1 MSGPGFAFKWN
12 AVNPDVDWQ
21 LTQSKSYG
29 DGIQTLNG
37 AMNAFADSTRKQ
49 NTDALL
55 MQIAQANDPT
65 ALGNTGILAGID
77 PLNRTV
83 AGADVLKEFMT
94 RDDTLRTKQAN
105 TMATDF
111 LLNNTSDL
119 NFIKERSELEGITPE
134 YMGPIANLVT
144 QQRANAAAAA
154 QQAAVNKRED
164 IKVGSQVAKTNSD
177 IELNNFNMKKAMYE
191 NPGKEETI
199 TVYDENGKAYPMTIR
214 TPSLAQVAG
223 GGGGVPGSSNIK
235 LSSEQEAN
243 MDTTWKA
250 LKANNVSDTA
260 AQYLLAEI
268 GREGSFNNANI
279 YGNHADP
286 KAKRTNSGIISWS
299 DPGRRAAFLSS
310 MKAEGHL
317 NPDGSMKQS
326 PEALTAQVNFMVQE
340 MKNHYP
346 EAYKALQRDDLTD
359 QEADKLF
366 GGGYIGWARKDPE
379 FSAKGYQNRSD
390 FLGAASSR
398 YGSNNGNASTAAS
411 IGGATPSGPIDA
423 AVNGNTSGEVPNPFS
438 PESVVVPSSAS
449 TKGVKGEPPKLLPGV
464 GFAGPTVLEAQ
475 SSMKAA
481 IEASNAKSTIA
492 KAKPSKVEESEFQQ
506 FLSKGGYTG
515 NEILNRNAELY
526 GTLKNFDEFNKMPG
540 SEKKAMLE
548 YLTNENQKGWGLS
561 GRMSA
566 KEVKAKVERYK
577 SDRKFDA
584 AATAKQEAFT
594 ALNLAATKLYHA
606 NVGRFPNITMR
617 LAREAVDKKLA
628 EDYEKLNKGK

>member
-83 AGADVLKEFMT
+83 AGADVLKEFMA

-134 YMGPIANLVT
+134 YMGPIASLVS
-144 QQRANAAAAA
+144 QQRATAAAAA
-154 QQAAVNKRED
+154 QQAAENKRKD
-164 IKVGSQVAKTNSD
+164 IEVGLKVSKNNSD
-177 IELNNFNMKKAMYE
+177 IELNNFNMQKSMYE
-191 NPGKEETI
+191 NQGKEETV
-199 TVYDENGKAYPMTIR
+199 TLLDENGKAYQVTTR

-223 GGGGVPGSSNIK
+223 GGVKTNIAEPQAKAIGNLRATGWNDNVVSGFVGNFMQEGGWDGAKGDGGSAHGVAQWRGERLDNYRRIMGKSPTESTIDEQMKFVQWEMENPQAAGMTVKQRDMILAAKTPEEAAALIDKYYERSDGKSVGKRQSHAKNVYSHISGSS
-235 LSSEQEAN
+235 SS
-243 MDTTWKA
+243 
-250 LKANNVSDTA
+250 
-260 AQYLLAEI
+260 
-268 GREGSFNNANI
+268 GS
-279 YGNHADP
+279 G
-286 KAKRTNSGIISWS
+286 T
-299 DPGRRAAFLSS
+299 
-310 MKAEGHL
+310 
-317 NPDGSMKQS
+317 
-326 PEALTAQVNFMVQE
+326 
-340 MKNHYP
+340 
-346 EAYKALQRDDLTD
+346 
-359 QEADKLF
+359 
-366 GGGYIGWARKDPE
+366 
-379 FSAKGYQNRSD
+379 
-390 FLGAASSR
+390 
-398 YGSNNGNASTAAS
+398 
-411 IGGATPSGPIDA
+411 GGAIDA
-423 AVNGNTSGEVPNPFS
+423 AVKGNYSGEVDQPFG
-438 PESVVVPSSAS
+438 PGTVAVPSSAT
-449 TKGVKGEPPKLLPGV
+449 TKGAKGQAPKFQPGV
-464 GFAGPTVLEAQ
+464 GFDGPSVLEAQ

-481 IEASNAKSTIA
+481 IEASNAKNTIA
-492 KAKPSKVEESEFQQ
+492 KAKPSKVQESEFQQ
-506 FLSKGGYTG
+506 FLAKGGYTG
-515 NEILNRNAELY
+515 NEIFNRNAELY
-526 GTLKNFDEFNKMPG
+526 GTLKNFSEFNSMPG
-540 SEKKAMLE
+540 SEKKALLE
-548 YLTNENQKGWGLS
+548 YMTNENQKGWGLA

-566 KEVKAKVERYK
+566 EEVKAKVERYK

-606 NVGRFPNITMR
+606 NVKRFPNITMQQ
-617 LAREAVDKKLA
+617 AREMVDKKIAA
-628 EDYEKLNKGK
+628 EYANLNKDKKGG

>member
-29 DGIQTLNG
+29 DGIQTLNS

-94 RDDTLRTKQAN
+94 RDDALRTKQSN

-111 LLNNTSDL
+111 LLNNTTDL

-134 YMGPIANLVT
+134 YMGPIASLVS
-144 QQRANAAAAA
+144 QQRATAAAAA

-164 IKVGSQVAKTNSD
+164 IKVASQVSKTNSD
-177 IELNNFNMKKAMYE
+177 IEVNNANILEKYYKNQGEEKKDVM
-191 NPGKEETI
+191 
-199 TVYDENGKAYPMTIR
+199 YDENGNAYPVTTR
-214 TPSLAQVAG
+214 TPSMAQVAG
-223 GGGGVPGSSNIK
+223 GGGGGSSNIK
-235 LSSEQEAN
+235 LSSEQETN

-250 LKANNVSDTA
+250 LKANGVSDTA

-279 YGNHADP
+279 YGNHSDP

-299 DPGRRAAFLSS
+299 DPGRRTAFLSS
-310 MKAEGHL
+310 MKASGHL

-326 PEALTAQVNFMVQE
+326 PESLTAQVDFMVQE

-346 EAYKALQRDDLTD
+346 EAYKALQRNDLSD

-398 YGSNNGNASTAAS
+398 YGSNSSTG
-411 IGGATPSGPIDA
+411 GGAPSGPIDA
-423 AVNGNTSGEVPNPFS
+423 AVKGNTSGEVANPFG
-438 PESVVVPSSAS
+438 PGSVVVPSSAS
-449 TKGVKGEPPKLLPGV
+449 TKGAKGQPPKLLPGV

-481 IEASNAKSTIA
+481 IEAANAKNTIA
-492 KAKPSKVEESEFQQ
+492 KAKPSKVQESEFQQ
-506 FLSKGGYTG
+506 FLAKGGYTG

-526 GTLKNFDEFNKMPG
+526 GTLKNFDEFMKMPG
-540 SEKKAMLE
+540 SEKKALLE
-548 YLTNENQKGWGLS
+548 YMTNENQKGWGLS

-566 KEVKAKVERYK
+566 EEVKAKVERYK

-594 ALNLAATKLYHA
+594 ALNVAATKLYHA
-606 NVGRFPNITMR
+606 NVQRFPNITMQQ
-617 LAREAVDKKLA
+617 AREAVDKKLA
-628 EDYEKLNKGK
+628 KDYANLNKDKKGS

>member
-29 DGIQTLNG
+29 DGIQTLNN

-55 MQIAQANDPT
+55 MQIAQAKDPT
-65 ALGNTGILAGID
+65 ALGDTGILAGID

-94 RDDTLRTKQAN
+94 RDDALRTKQAN

-111 LLNNTSDL
+111 LLNNTTNLD
-119 NFIKERSELEGITPE
+119 FIKERSELEGITPE
-134 YMGPIANLVT
+134 YMGPIASLVS
-144 QQRANAAAAA
+144 QQRTKAAAAA
-154 QQAAVNKRED
+154 QQAAENKRKD
-164 IKVGSQVAKTNSD
+164 IEVGLKVSKNNSD
-177 IELNNFNMKKAMYE
+177 IELNEA
-191 NPGKEETI
+191 TI
-199 TVYDENGKAYPMTIR
+199 REKYFKNQGTEKTEVVFDENGKAYAVTTR
-214 TPSLAQVAG
+214 TPGMSG
-223 GGGGVPGSSNIK
+223 SGGGGVPGSSNIK
-235 LSSEQEAN
+235 LSSEQETN

-279 YGNHADP
+279 YGNHSDP
-286 KAKRTNSGIISWS
+286 KAKRANSGIISWS

-310 MKAEGHL
+310 MKADGHL

-398 YGSNNGNASTAAS
+398 YGGNGSTG
-411 IGGATPSGPIDA
+411 GGASSGPIDS
-423 AVNGNTSGEVPNPFS
+423 AVKGNYSGEVDQPFG
-438 PESVVVPSSAS
+438 PGSVAVPSSAT
-449 TKGVKGEPPKLLPGV
+449 TKGAKGQAPKFQPGV
-464 GFAGPTVLEAQ
+464 GFDGPSVLEAQ

-481 IEASNAKSTIA
+481 LEAANAKNTIA
-492 KAKPSKVEESEFQQ
+492 KAKPSKVQESEFQQ
-506 FLSKGGYTG
+506 FLAKGGYTG
-515 NEILNRNAELY
+515 NEIFNRNAELY
-526 GTLKNFDEFNKMPG
+526 GTLKNFGEFNNMPG
-540 SEKKAMLE
+540 SEKKALME
-548 YLTNENQKGWGLS
+548 YLTNENQKGWGLA

-566 KEVKAKVERYK
+566 EEVKAKVERYK

-594 ALNLAATKLYHA
+594 ALNVAATKLYHA
-606 NVGRFPNITMR
+606 NVGRFPNITMQQ
-617 LAREAVDKKLA
+617 AREMVDKKIA
-628 EDYEKLNKGK
+628 TEYANLNKDKKGS

>member
-29 DGIQTLNG
+29 DGIQTINN

-94 RDDTLRTKQAN
+94 RDDALRTKQAN

-111 LLNNTSDL
+111 LLNNTTNLD
-119 NFIKERSELEGITPE
+119 FIKERSELEGITPE

-164 IKVGSQVAKTNSD
+164 IKVASQVSKTNSD
-177 IELNNFNMKKAMYE
+177 IEVNNANILEKYYKNQGEEKKDVM
-191 NPGKEETI
+191 
-199 TVYDENGKAYPMTIR
+199 YDENGKAYPVTTR
-214 TPSLAQVAG
+214 TPSMAQVGGAG
-223 GGGGVPGSSNIK
+223 SGSSSNSIK

-310 MKAEGHL
+310 MKADGHL

-346 EAYKALQRDDLTD
+346 EAYKALQRNDLTD

-398 YGSNNGNASTAAS
+398 YGGNGNTG
-411 IGGATPSGPIDA
+411 GGAPSGPIDA
-423 AVNGNTSGEVPNPFS
+423 AVNGKTSGEVSNPFS
-438 PESVVVPSSAS
+438 PESVIVPSSAS
-449 TKGVKGEPPKLLPGV
+449 TKGAKGEPPKLLPGV
-464 GFAGPTVLEAQ
+464 GFAGNTVLEAQ

-481 IEASNAKSTIA
+481 IEASNAKNTIA
-492 KAKPSKVEESEFQQ
+492 KAKPSKVQESEFQQ
-506 FLSKGGYTG
+506 FLAKGGYTG

-540 SEKKAMLE
+540 SEKKALLE

-561 GRMSA
+561 GRLSA
-566 KEVKAKVERYK
+566 KDVKAKVERYK

-606 NVGRFPNITMR
+606 NVGRFPNITMQ

-628 EDYEKLNKGK
+628 KDYADLNKDKKGS